1 MQMIAASAAPLHV
14 LLSTDLVGGVWD
26 FCRVLAG
33 ELARI
38 GHRVTLLA
46 LGAPTAAQR
55 AEAAA
60 VGATLLDAPLKL
72 EWMQA
77 SADDVDT
84 TRTLTARLVRDLRP
98 DILHVNQYAAA
109 RLDVDIPIVLTAHS
123 DVLSWLKWTERGGRD
138 GPVPMEWSRY
148 ATLVRQ
154 GMQSADAVVAVS
166 RFVADQLAE
175 LYGHPGELSV
185 VYNGWPEGTDDPRPV
200 IERER
205 LTVLAGRAWDSAK
218 NLELAVRAAGDRE
231 LGRVVHVGDRQ
242 HPESGSLRDLGPSVV
257 AVGRLSPEQLE
268 RYLGSARVYLA
279 PARYEPF
286 GLLPLQ
292 AALAGCPL
300 LLSDIPSFRELW
312 DGVAL
317 FFRSDDARDLRAQ
330 WRRLLDDDRLAAQL
344 AAGARRRARE
354 RYMASRMASEYV
366 SVYRR
371 LLAEPEASVQTH
383 QRRSLA

>member
-1 MQMIAASAAPLHV
+1 VRTISTSKDPLHV
-14 LLSTDLVGGVWD
+14 LLTTDLVGGVWD

-33 ELARI
+33 EFARI
-38 GHRVTLLA
+38 GHRVSLLA
-46 LGAPTAAQR
+46 FGVPTVVQR

-60 VGATLLDAPLKL
+60 VGAKLLDAPLKL

-84 TRTLTARLVRDLRP
+84 TRTLTAGLVRDLRP
-98 DILHVNQYAAA
+98 DILHVNQFAPA

-138 GPVPMEWSRY
+138 GPVPIEWSRY

-154 GMQSADAVVAVS
+154 GVQSADAVVAVS
-166 RFVADQLAE
+166 CFMANQMAE
-175 LYGHPGELSV
+175 LYDRQGELAV
-185 VYNGWPEGTDDPRPV
+185 VYNGWPEGTDDPRPT

-218 NLELAVRAAGDRE
+218 NLELAARAAGDRG
-231 LGRVVHVGDRQ
+231 LGRIVHAGDRQ
-242 HPESGSLRDLGPSVV
+242 HPESGSLRDLGPAVV
-257 AVGRLSPEQLE
+257 ALGRLSPEQLD

-317 FFRSDDARDLRAQ
+317 FFRSDDASDLRAQ
-330 WRRLLDDDRLAAQL
+330 WRRLLDDDRLATEL
-344 AAGARRRARE
+344 ATRARRRAQE
-354 RYMASRMASEYV
+354 RYTPSRMASEYV

-371 LLAEPEASVQTH
+371 LLTERGARVQTNR
-383 QRRSLA
+383 RRSMA